1 VSRLRGSGS
10 NAATFA
16 AIGGN
21 LAIAVSKFIAA
32 AVTGSSAIL
41 AEGLHFVDSADL
53 EPRVYWRL
61 TDNWLELSVRFV
73 TRERGGREVKDAMTR
88 DVLAALD
95 AARIPIAS
103 ATFALTELPPVPV
116 SLQPQEEDSHA

>member
-32 AVTGSSAIL
+32 AVTPVSA
-41 AEGLHFVDSADL
+41 
-53 EPRVYWRL
+53 
-61 TDNWLELSVRFV
+61 
-73 TRERGGREVKDAMTR
+73 
-88 DVLAALD
+88 LAALD

-116 SLQPQEEDSHA
+116 RLQPQEEDSHA

>member
-32 AVTGSSAIL
+32 A
-41 AEGLHFVDSADL
+41 
-53 EPRVYWRL
+53 
-61 TDNWLELSVRFV
+61 V

-116 SLQPQEEDSHA
+116 RLQPQEEDSHA

>member
-1 VSRLRGSGS
+1 
-10 NAATFA
+10 
-16 AIGGN
+16 
-21 LAIAVSKFIAA
+21 
-32 AVTGSSAIL
+32 
-41 AEGLHFVDSADL
+41 L

-116 SLQPQEEDSHA
+116 RLQPQEEDSHA

>member
-1 VSRLRGSGS
+1 
-10 NAATFA
+10 
-16 AIGGN
+16 
-21 LAIAVSKFIAA
+21 
-32 AVTGSSAIL
+32 
-41 AEGLHFVDSADL
+41 L

-73 TRERGGREVKDAMTR
+73 TRERGGRAVKDAMTR

-116 SLQPQEEDSHA
+116 NLQPQEEDSHA